1 MQQANYTHNKQ
12 MPKQY
17 LGTLTY
23 NTIVLDLKAMGNSF
37 QIVIK
42 HRTQPNTWVQCVKCS
57 QMMMKL
63 VLNGSGRSTIHW
75 KWKYR
80 KYSGHNTIN
89 TVYRTR
95 DMQWWAQRVGACKC
109 FKLHPRADWWCLLT
123 METSIREEEGERLR
137 NTNTNTSGT
146 QIHYVKQ
153 HAVKTSSR

>member
-42 HRTQPNTWVQCVKCS
+42 HRRQPDRWVKCVKCS
-57 QMMMKL
+57 QMMMKF

-75 KWKYR
+75 KWKY
-80 KYSGHNTIN
+80 SGDNTTN
-89 TVYRTR
+89 TVCRTQ

-109 FKLHPRADWWCLLT
+109 FKLHPHAGASLQWRLPYARKKARDCTIQIQILLEHKYT
-123 METSIREEEGERLR
+123 T
-137 NTNTNTSGT
+137 
-146 QIHYVKQ
+146 
-153 HAVKTSSR
+153 